1 MEDSWAGNSVTTA
14 LGVGWSDGQMP
25 TRCGCGS
32 FGKGSRVGFSEAIV
46 NRNKPTLLRDEIQ
59 KQRLDILSWV
69 FLSLR
74 ILDVDLKLPQPANMS
89 TDAVQRDLL

>member
-1 MEDSWAGNSVTTA
+1 
-14 LGVGWSDGQMP
+14 MP
-25 TRCGCGS
+25 MLCGCGG

-69 FLSLR
+69 FPSLR
-74 ILDVDLKLPQPANMS
+74 TLDVDLKLPQPANMS
-89 TDAVQRDLL
+89 TDAVQSDLL